1 VSESEL
7 VQVIHAAYRA
17 YNRGEVDSVLD
28 LLAPDV
34 EWHPPPSSLEP
45 HPLRGRDAVREYLA
59 PNFFESQRAKPLEV
73 IEEGD
78 RILVV
83 ARVQARGRES
93 GVEIDQTAFHLWT
106 VVDGSATCFQAYVDR
121 EEALAAF
128 RAPDP

>member
-78 RILVV
+78 RIL
-83 ARVQARGRES
+83 RGAHRSLHAAAPRSEMGS
-93 GVEIDQTAFHLWT
+93 DQPPSSRYST
-106 VVDGSATCFQAYVDR
+106 SACSCSSSSR
-121 EEALAAF
+121 
-128 RAPDP
+128 PS